1 MALIIYLTGLSLS
14 KIPAVQS
21 WTADVLSQSLS
32 EYFETK
38 ILIED
43 VRPGLFNRL
52 IIDNV
57 KVYDQKDSLMLNAAR
72 IATKIRILPLLN
84 KKIHIDNAQIIGANI
99 ALYKTDNNSPLN
111 CQFLIDKLSKKDK
124 SPKSKVNVQIGA
136 LLARRSSVRYD
147 MHAAP
152 ETPQRINN
160 NHLHINNI

>member
-38 ILIED
+38 IFIED

-111 CQFLIDKLSKKDK
+111 CPLLIDKLSKKDK
-124 SPKSKVNVQIGA
+124 SPSWKGCQK
-136 LLARRSSVRYD
+136 
-147 MHAAP
+147 
-152 ETPQRINN
+152 
-160 NHLHINNI
+160 